1 MNNIPTMSLKEV
13 PFQFA
18 TFTPAEYTS
27 TYKPETVNYS
37 LLSHAYQLQENREK
51 EANDKMTK
59 IDATLNQLREELNVA
74 DYDWLSGKSKEIQDR
89 IDTQI
94 ALGNYQSAI
103 RIANEEAKGIL
114 RDEEL
119 NNRRSANKT
128 YEKEKQ
134 RVASMNIDPLTKRRW
149 DAENKYSYNGTAE
162 WEPTWDVVDDIS
174 IASLQNMAAQMTA
187 EDAHSSNRQWSH
199 SGETFYDEKGNA
211 IKNVAKGIDSTKYSK
226 TSSSGGSTGSSTHK
240 KSKED
245 MTKSFKALLADS
257 KISLSLNQKH
267 DTLIWGYNDALKR
280 SEDISLSEEE
290 RRVAKSE
297 ANALKNQITD
307 KNGIII
313 DDYDKWLDAKV
324 ISMFENMEYYNT
336 ATTSSNHSSYNYG
349 GGAGLS
355 NNSKNSNNPYTDV
368 TETTTVK
375 GSVVESTEQVTS
387 GTQYKV
393 EWFTPLL
400 PPPNNNQQQK
410 QQ

>member
-27 TYKPETVNYS
+27 TYKPETVNYG
-37 LLSHAYQLQENREK
+37 LLSQAYQLQENREK

-74 DYDWLSGKSKEIQDR
+74 DYNWLSEKSKKIQNR

-119 NNRRSANKT
+119 NNRRSANKA

-149 DAENKYSYNGTAE
+149 DAENKYSYNGSAE
-162 WEPTWDVVDDIS
+162 WKPTWDVVDDIS

-187 EDAHSSNRQWSH
+187 EDAHSSNRQWSS
-199 SGETFYDEKGNA
+199 SGETFYDSNGNA
-211 IKNVAKGIDSTKYSK
+211 IQNVATGINFTKYSK
-226 TSSSGGSTGSSTHK
+226 TSSSGGSSGTSTHK

-245 MTKSFKALLADS
+245 ITKTFKDLLVDS
-257 KISLSLNQKH
+257 KISLGLKQKYY
-267 DTLIWGYNDALKR
+267 TIVWGYNDALKR
-280 SEDISLSEEE
+280 SKDASLSLE
-290 RRVAKSE
+290 AKSE
-297 ANALKNQITD
+297 AEAEANILKNQISD

-313 DDYDKWLDAKV
+313 KDYDEWVNAKV
-324 ISMFENMEYYNT
+324 IPMFSNMEYHNT
-336 ATTSSNHSSYNYG
+336 ATTSSNQSSYSYG
-349 GGAGLS
+349 GVGSS
-355 NNSKNSNNPYTDV
+355 NNNNNNNNNYTNV
-368 TETTTVK
+368 TETVTIE

-387 GTQYKV
+387 GTQYNAN
-393 EWFTPLL
+393 WFTPLL
-400 PPPNNNQQQK
+400 PQPQPNNQQQ
-410 QQ
+410 